1 VMPDLV
7 VFVVAAAAG
16 IVSAV
21 TGFGIGSLL
30 TPLLALRVDLSAAV
44 AAVAVPHVIGT
55 GLRFVLLKGH
65 VNRNVL
71 LSFGITSAAG
81 GLAGALLNGW
91 ASNQWL
97 TLLFGALLLFA
108 GASEISGLARR
119 MRFRGAA
126 AWIAGGLSGLL
137 GGLVG
142 NQGGIRSAAM
152 IGFNLPKDA
161 FVATATAVA
170 LFVDGARLP
179 VYLITQG
186 DRIADLTRPI
196 AIASLGVVIGTLI
209 GSRVLS
215 RIPEVWFRRILAVV
229 LWLLGIAMIVR
240 GLAG

>member
-1 VMPDLV
+1 LTPDLI
-7 VFVVAAAAG
+7 VFAVAAAAG
-16 IVSAV
+16 VVSAV

-30 TPLLALRVDLSAAV
+30 TPLLALRVDLSVAV

-55 GLRFVLLKGH
+55 ALRFLLLKGH
-65 VNRNVL
+65 VDRNVL

-81 GLAGALLNGW
+81 GLVGAMLNGW

-108 GASEISGLARR
+108 AASEISGLARR
-119 MRFRGAA
+119 MQFRGAV

-152 IGFNLPKDA
+152 IGFNLPKEV

-179 VYLITQG
+179 VYLVTHG

-209 GSRVLS
+209 GSRALT
-215 RIPEVWFRRILAVV
+215 RIPDVWFRRILAVV
-229 LWLLGIAMIVR
+229 LWLLGVAMIVR